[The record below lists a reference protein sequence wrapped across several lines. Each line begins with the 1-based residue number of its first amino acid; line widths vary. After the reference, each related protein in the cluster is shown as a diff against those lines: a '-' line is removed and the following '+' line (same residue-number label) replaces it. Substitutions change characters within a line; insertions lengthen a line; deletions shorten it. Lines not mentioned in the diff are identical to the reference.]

1 MLTPADISHFQRR
14 VEAQRE
20 TLQQQILS
28 LEQAMASPDVY
39 EEAMQEQGNDALF
52 VRGHDDGWDQLA
64 FARDGLV
71 RVDRAL
77 ARIAVGT
84 YGVSEVSG
92 TPIPRE
98 RLEAL
103 PTASTLVNETL
114 PE

>member
-14 VEAQRE
+14 LEAQRE
-20 TLQQQILS
+20 TLQHQILS
-28 LEQAMASPDVY
+28 LEQSMASPDVY
-39 EEAMQEQGNDALF
+39 EEAMQEQGDDALF
-52 VRGHDDGWDQLA
+52 LRGRDEAFDQLA
-64 FARDGLV
+64 FARDELA

-77 ARIAVGT
+77 ARIAAGT

-103 PTASTLVNETL
+103 PTASTLADETP